1 MSAACVPAVSVP
13 ADDEEDEEDNVDEAR
28 GPLLKVTSS
37 LSSKA
42 PDAAAAAAAAATAAA
57 AAGGG
62 GDGKGEY
69 CLSVVCHC
77 PACCEL
83 IVTSDL

>member
-1 MSAACVPAVSVP
+1 VSAACVPAVSVP

-42 PDAAAAAAAAATAAA
+42 PDAAAAAAAAAAGG
-57 AAGGG
+57 GGG